1 MQNGSISMT
10 KAQYYEMCEQLGSE
24 PVDSEIPVELDDFAM
39 EVQLA
44 LNIYRMLRDEWEYMN
59 GNYLGKNLNGIF
71 ELFEVYEIPSKDKK
85 FYLELIHMID
95 FIRIDQIRGNSPKTE
110 KPAT

>member
-1 MQNGSISMT
+1 MT
-10 KAQYYEMCEQLGSE
+10 KEQYFDMCEQLGAE
-24 PVDSEIPVELDDFAM
+24 PTESEIPVEFDDFAM

-44 LNIYRMLRDEWEYMN
+44 LSIYRMLRDEWEFVN

-71 ELFEVYEIPSKDKK
+71 ELFEVYGVDPRDKK

-95 FIRIDQIRGNSPKTE
+95 SVRIDEIRNSKPTE

>member
-1 MQNGSISMT
+1 MQNGSVAMT
-10 KAQYYEMCEQLGSE
+10 KEQYFDMCEQLGSE
-24 PVDSEIPVELDDFAM
+24 PVESEIPVEFDDFAM

-44 LNIYRMLRDEWEYMN
+44 LSIYRMLRDEWEYMN
-59 GNYLGKNLNGIF
+59 GTYLGKNLNGIF
-71 ELFEVYEIPSKDKK
+71 ELFDVYEVNPKDKK

-95 FIRIDQIRGNSPKTE
+95 STRIDQIRNSKPTE

>member
-1 MQNGSISMT
+1 MQNGSVAMT
-10 KAQYYEMCEQLGSE
+10 KEQYFDMCDQLGSE
-24 PVDSEIPVELDDFAM
+24 PIESEIPVEFDDFAM

-44 LNIYRMLRDEWEYMN
+44 LSIYRMLRDEWEYMN
-59 GNYLGKNLNGIF
+59 GTYLGKNLNGIF
-71 ELFEVYEIPSKDKK
+71 ELFDVYEVNPRDKK

-95 FIRIDQIRGNSPKTE
+95 STRIDQIRNSKPTE

>member
-1 MQNGSISMT
+1 MQNGSVAMT
-10 KAQYYEMCEQLGSE
+10 KEQYFDMCEQLGSE
-24 PVDSEIPVELDDFAM
+24 PVESEIPVEFDDFPM

-44 LNIYRMLRDEWEYMN
+44 LSIYRMLRDEWEYIN

-71 ELFEVYEIPSKDKK
+71 ELFEVYEIDRKDKK
-85 FYLELIHMID
+85 FYLELIHSID
-95 FIRIDQIRGNSPKTE
+95 SIRIDEMRNSKPTE

>member
-1 MQNGSISMT
+1 MT
-10 KAQYYEMCEQLGSE
+10 KEQYFDMCDQLGAE
-24 PVDSEIPVELDDFAM
+24 PVESEIPVEFDDFPI

-44 LNIYRMLRDEWEYMN
+44 LSIYRMLRDEWEYIN

-71 ELFEVYEIPSKDKK
+71 ELFEVYEIDRKDKK
-85 FYLELIHMID
+85 FYLELIHSID
-95 FIRIDQIRGNSPKTE
+95 SIRIDEMRNSKPTE

>member
-1 MQNGSISMT
+1 MQNATVAMT
-10 KAQYYEMCEQLGSE
+10 KEQYFDMCEQLGSE
-24 PVDSEIPVELDDFAM
+24 PIESEIPVEFDDFAM

-44 LNIYRMLRDEWEYMN
+44 LSIYRMLRDEWEYMN

-71 ELFEVYEIPSKDKK
+71 ELFDVYDVDPKDKK

-95 FIRIDQIRGNSPKTE
+95 STRIDEIRNSKPTE

>member
-1 MQNGSISMT
+1 MQNGSVAMT
-10 KAQYYEMCEQLGSE
+10 KEQYFDMCDQLGSE
-24 PVDSEIPVELDDFAM
+24 PVESEIPVEFDDFAM

-44 LNIYRMLRDEWEYMN
+44 LSIYRMLRDEWEYMN
-59 GNYLGKNLNGIF
+59 GTYLGKNLNGIF
-71 ELFEVYEIPSKDKK
+71 ELFDVYEVNPRDKK

-95 FIRIDQIRGNSPKTE
+95 STRIDQIRNSKPTE

>member
-1 MQNGSISMT
+1 MQNGAVSMT
-10 KAQYYEMCEQLGSE
+10 KEQYFDMCDQLGSE
-24 PVDSEIPVELDDFAM
+24 PVESEIPVEFDDFAM

-44 LNIYRMLRDEWEYMN
+44 LSIYRMLRDEWEYMN
-59 GNYLGKNLNGIF
+59 GTYLGKNLNGIF
-71 ELFEVYEIPSKDKK
+71 ELFDVYEVNPRDKK

-95 FIRIDQIRGNSPKTE
+95 STRIDQIRNSKPTE

>member
-1 MQNGSISMT
+1 MQNGSVSMT
-10 KAQYYEMCEQLGSE
+10 KEQYVDMCEQLGSE
-24 PVDSEIPVELDDFAM
+24 PVESEIPVLFDDFAM
-39 EVQLA
+39 EVQLG
-44 LNIYRMLRDEWEYMN
+44 LSIFRMLIDEWEYVN

-71 ELFEVYEIPSKDKK
+71 ELFDVYEVHPKDKK

-95 FIRIDQIRGNSPKTE
+95 SIRIDEIRNSKPTE

>member
-1 MQNGSISMT
+1 MQNGAVAMT
-10 KAQYYEMCEQLGSE
+10 KEQYFDMCEQLGSE
-24 PVDSEIPVELDDFAM
+24 PVESEIPVEFDDFAM

-44 LNIYRMLRDEWEYMN
+44 LSIYRMLRDEWEYMN
-59 GNYLGKNLNGIF
+59 GTYLGKNLNGIF
-71 ELFEVYEIPSKDKK
+71 ELFDVYEVNPRDKK

-95 FIRIDQIRGNSPKTE
+95 STRIDQIRNSKPTE

>member
-1 MQNGSISMT
+1 MQNATVGMT
-10 KAQYYEMCEQLGSE
+10 KEQYFDMCDQLGSE
-24 PVDSEIPVELDDFAM
+24 PVESEIPVEFDDFAM

-44 LNIYRMLRDEWEYMN
+44 LSIYRMLRDEWEYMN
-59 GNYLGKNLNGIF
+59 GTYLGKNLNGIF
-71 ELFEVYEIPSKDKK
+71 ELFDVYEVNPRDKK

-95 FIRIDQIRGNSPKTE
+95 STRIDQIRNSKPTE

>member
-1 MQNGSISMT
+1 MQNGSVAMT
-10 KAQYYEMCEQLGSE
+10 KQQYFDMCEQLGAE
-24 PVDSEIPVELDDFAM
+24 PVEGEIPVEFDDFAM

-44 LNIYRMLRDEWEYMN
+44 LSIYQMLRDEWEYIN

-71 ELFEVYEIPSKDKK
+71 ELFDVYDVDRKDKK

-95 FIRIDQIRGNSPKTE
+95 STRINEIRNSKQTE

>member
-1 MQNGSISMT
+1 MQNATVGMT
-10 KAQYYEMCEQLGSE
+10 KEQYFDMCEQLGSE
-24 PVDSEIPVELDDFAM
+24 PIESEIPVEFDDFAM

-44 LNIYRMLRDEWEYMN
+44 LSIYRMLRDEWEYMN
-59 GNYLGKNLNGIF
+59 GTYLGKNLNGIF
-71 ELFEVYEIPSKDKK
+71 ELFDVYDIDPKDKK

-95 FIRIDQIRGNSPKTE
+95 STRIDEIRNSKPTE

>member
-1 MQNGSISMT
+1 MQNATVAMT
-10 KAQYYEMCEQLGSE
+10 KEQYFDMCEQLGSE
-24 PVDSEIPVELDDFAM
+24 IVESEIPVEFDDFAM

-44 LNIYRMLRDEWEYMN
+44 LSIYRMLRDEWEYMN
-59 GNYLGKNLNGIF
+59 GTYLGKNLNGIF
-71 ELFEVYEIPSKDKK
+71 ELFDVYEVHPKDKK

-95 FIRIDQIRGNSPKTE
+95 STRIDEIRNSKPTE

>member
-1 MQNGSISMT
+1 MQNATVGMT
-10 KAQYYEMCEQLGSE
+10 KEQYFDMCEQLGSE
-24 PVDSEIPVELDDFAM
+24 PIESEIPVEFDDFAM

-44 LNIYRMLRDEWEYMN
+44 LSIYRMLRDEWEYMN

-71 ELFEVYEIPSKDKK
+71 ELFDVYDVDPKDKK

-95 FIRIDQIRGNSPKTE
+95 STRIDEIRNSKPTE

>member
-1 MQNGSISMT
+1 MQNGTVAMT
-10 KAQYYEMCEQLGSE
+10 KEQYFDMCDQLGAE
-24 PVDSEIPVELDDFAM
+24 PVESEIPVEFDDFPI

-44 LNIYRMLRDEWEYMN
+44 LSIYRMLRDEWEYIN

-71 ELFEVYEIPSKDKK
+71 ELFEVYEIDRKDKK
-85 FYLELIHMID
+85 FYLELIHSID
-95 FIRIDQIRGNSPKTE
+95 SIRIDEMRNSKPTE